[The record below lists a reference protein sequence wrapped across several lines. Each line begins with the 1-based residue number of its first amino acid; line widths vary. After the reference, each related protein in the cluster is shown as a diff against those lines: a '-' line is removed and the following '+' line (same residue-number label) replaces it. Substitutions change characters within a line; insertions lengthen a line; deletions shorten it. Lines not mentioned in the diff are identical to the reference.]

1 MKDLIV
7 IMPVY
12 NEEGAIGG
20 VLDSWV
26 AKLDS
31 MQLDYEIH
39 PYNDGSKDRT
49 ADILAA
55 CVAKHPGK
63 IVAHNKPNSGHG
75 PTILQGYRENAE
87 KAEWLFQIDSDD
99 EMTPDS
105 FDQLWNKR
113 ENCDFLT
120 GQRDGRK
127 QAIPRKIISA
137 VSRLCVRIFYGKSVW
152 DVNTP
157 YRLMRSAAFKEIFE
171 AIPADTFA
179 PNVILS
185 GMAARKKFRC
195 FEMPVPQRD
204 RQTGE
209 VSIKKWKLF
218 KAAVRSFTQTIRFSF
233 TEQMGWA
240 WWLAFSAVMISS
252 LLAVCSWVHHHD
264 SSVFVYVA
272 QIMHRGGMPYIDVF
286 DHKGPL
292 LYWINYLSYFM
303 GKYGVLLPQYLMWIA
318 VFWAV
323 WRWLKKELSATI
335 SCFALCIGAI
345 CAVWFNEHGGNLTET
360 YAFPLILFP
369 LLWLYDAA
377 MGKKQFSLW
386 KCFATG
392 LCTGGI
398 LMLRPNML
406 AMPLTIALFLLVE
419 AIRNK
424 EWKLLGKQ
432 AFAGV
437 SGLIITV
444 LPFILWLVYKG
455 ALDDCWKCYIL
466 FNMEYA
472 RLHGVFPNLK
482 NKLVFL
488 TCRSYPFFLAG
499 FFTLLSALQ
508 YFSEKVPD
516 RKKVLFW
523 NTVFLLISLVIFFV
537 NPRYSHY
544 FLPMIPA
551 LFLTCAIFAEK
562 NLTPDAVR
570 KTAYLIPLIL
580 MIFCCWINLPRI
592 RNNFK
597 YGFPEPNE
605 EMQFFASYIG
615 NETVSLKIYMAPQ
628 FRLIGNFETKAR
640 FILFG
645 HTGIPLFRDAI
656 NQETLYPPDPFLLI
670 NKTWYEE
677 KRYYEEPENGI
688 WVPVA
693 EKGDKILLRFMPGE
707 KPAEHAPESQK
718 TQTAQ

>member
-7 IMPVY
+7 VMPVY
-12 NEEGAIGG
+12 NEEGAIGS

-55 CVAKHPGK
+55 CAAKHPGK

-127 QAIPRKIISA
+127 QALPRKIISA
-137 VSRLCVRIFYGKSVW
+137 VSRLSVRIFYGKSVW

-157 YRLMRSAAFKEIFE
+157 YRLMRTAVFKEVFE

-204 RQTGE
+204 RRTGE

-218 KAAVRSFTQTIRFSF
+218 KAAVRSFSQTIRFSF

-240 WWLAFSAVMISS
+240 WWLAFSVIMISS
-252 LLAVCSWVHHHD
+252 LLAVCSWRHEYD
-264 SSVFVYVA
+264 SAVFTWVA
-272 QIMHRGGMPYIDVF
+272 QVMHKGGMPYVDAM

-318 VFWAV
+318 IFWAV
-323 WRWLKKELSATI
+323 WRWLKKEWSAMI
-335 SCFALCIGAI
+335 ACFALCICSCCI
-345 CAVWFNEHGGNLTET
+345 TFSNQGGNYTET

-398 LMLRPNML
+398 LMLRPNMI
-406 AMPLTIALFLLVE
+406 AMPLTIALFLFVE

-424 EWKLLGKQ
+424 EGKLLGKQ
-432 AFAGV
+432 VLAGF
-437 SGLIITV
+437 SGLIVAV
-444 LPFILWLVYKG
+444 LPFILWLAYKG
-455 ALDDCWKCYIL
+455 ALDDCWKSYIL
-466 FNMEYA
+466 FNIEYT
-472 RLHGVFPNLK
+472 RLYRPFPNLK

-488 TCRSYPFFLAG
+488 TCRSYAFFLAG
-499 FFTLLSALQ
+499 FFFLLSAGQ
-508 YFSEKVPD
+508 YFSEKEPG
-516 RKKVLFW
+516 RKKMLLW
-523 NTVFLLISLVIFFV
+523 NTVFLLISLVILYMK
-537 NPRYSHY
+537 PRYGHY
-544 FLPMIPA
+544 YLPMVPA

-562 NLTPDAVR
+562 NLSTEALRKSAV
-570 KTAYLIPLIL
+570 LIPLIL
-580 MIFCCWINLPRI
+580 MTFCCWLNLPRI

-597 YGFPEPNE
+597 NGFPEPNE
-605 EMQFFASYIG
+605 EMQLFASYIG
-615 NETVSLKIYMAPQ
+615 NNTVSLKVRNQPLYYSQGQ
-628 FRLIGNFETKAR
+628 FQTNSRYFLWWHKNNPVWR
-640 FILFG
+640 D
-645 HTGIPLFRDAI
+645 GII
-656 NQETLYPPDPFLLI
+656 QEELYPPDPFLIQENNWRVVPTPANGKWVLVV
-670 NKTWYEE
+670 KTKHRSLY
-677 KRYYEEPENGI
+677 KL
-688 WVPVA
+688 VPDS
-693 EKGDKILLRFMPGE
+693 EL
-707 KPAEHAPESQK
+707 PAEVPEQK
-718 TQTAQ
+718 EKQPAK

>member
-12 NEEGAIGG
+12 NEEGAIGS

-55 CVAKHPGK
+55 CAAKHPGK

-127 QAIPRKIISA
+127 QALPRKIISA
-137 VSRLCVRIFYGKSVW
+137 VSRLSVRIFYGKSVW

-157 YRLMRSAAFKEIFE
+157 YRLMRSAVFKEIFE
-171 AIPADTFA
+171 AIPANTFA

-240 WWLAFSAVMISS
+240 WWLAFSVVMISC
-252 LLAVCSWVHHHD
+252 LLAVCSWSHKYD
-264 SSVFVYVA
+264 SAVFTWVA
-272 QIMHRGGMPYIDVF
+272 QVMHKGGMPYVDAM

-318 VFWAV
+318 VFYVV
-323 WRWLKKELSATI
+323 WRWLKKEWSAMI
-335 SCFALCIGAI
+335 ACFALCICSCCI
-345 CAVWFNEHGGNLTET
+345 TFLNEGGNCTET

-398 LMLRPNML
+398 LMLRPNMI
-406 AMPLTIALFLLVE
+406 AMPLTIALFLFVE

-424 EWKLLGKQ
+424 EGKLLGKQ
-432 AFAGV
+432 VLAGF
-437 SGLIITV
+437 SGLIVAV
-444 LPFILWLVYKG
+444 LPFILWLAYKG
-455 ALDDCWKCYIL
+455 ALDDFWRSYIL
-466 FNMEYA
+466 FNIEYT
-472 RLHGVFPNLK
+472 RLHQPFPNLK

-488 TCRSYPFFLAG
+488 TCQSKLFFLSG
-499 FFTLLSALQ
+499 FFFLLSAGQ
-508 YFSEKVPD
+508 YFSEKVPG
-516 RKKVLFW
+516 RKKMLFW
-523 NTVFLLISLVIFFV
+523 NTVFLLISLVIFYMK
-537 NPRYSHY
+537 PRFGHY
-544 FLPMIPA
+544 YLPMVPA

-562 NLTPDAVR
+562 NLTPEALR
-570 KTAYLIPLIL
+570 KSTYLIPLIL
-580 MIFCCWINLPRI
+580 MTFCFWINLPRV

-605 EMQFFASYIG
+605 EMQLFASYIG
-615 NETVSLKIYMAPQ
+615 NKTVSLKFNAHPPYYLQGQ
-628 FRLIGNFETKAR
+628 FQTNSRYFLWWHKNNPVWR
-640 FILFG
+640 D
-645 HTGIPLFRDAI
+645 GII
-656 NQETLYPPDPFLLI
+656 QEELYPPDPFLILD
-670 NKTWYEE
+670 NRQKVPTPANGKWVLVVKTKHRSLYKFVCFE
-677 KRYYEEPENGI
+677 
-688 WVPVA
+688 VA
-693 EKGDKILLRFMPGE
+693 K
-707 KPAEHAPESQK
+707 
-718 TQTAQ
+718 